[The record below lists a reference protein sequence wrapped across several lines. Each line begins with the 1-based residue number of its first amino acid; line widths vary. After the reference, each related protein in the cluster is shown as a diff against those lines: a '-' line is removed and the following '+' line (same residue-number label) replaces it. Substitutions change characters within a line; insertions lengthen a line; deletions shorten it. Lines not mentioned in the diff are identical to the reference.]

1 MKCNISKLSK
11 QMIYLIISV
20 CFAFATILIITPNIY
35 MTGLS
40 SVFIKKSS
48 LLFMIFMTAVFL
60 IIINFWSDKTISTM
74 KNSKRESN
82 LELCRVLCML
92 LIIAHHA
99 IVHGGILN
107 IEGIST
113 NKMMSLFLIPAGK
126 IAFDCFIALS
136 CWFLIDQKFK
146 MNKFLLIWSEVL
158 FYSVSFTIVAYFMGA
173 QLTWRNWFSIFL
185 PISGNSHG
193 FAASYLAFYLL
204 LPFLKRM
211 TQNLTK
217 FQVRILLLLLFYF
230 EVCTKIIGYFAQYTQ
245 PMASE
250 LFVFILI
257 YVLIFN
263 LKKWPIKLIEKK
275 WMTFGIFSLIWILI
289 WISWYYNITLPGNQ
303 FSQFMITIMG
313 DESSI
318 TNIIAGI
325 ALFFFFK
332 NMKINKMPLINGLAA
347 GTFGILLIHD
357 HNFFR
362 YNFWPQIIK
371 TQNWCDSNYYLIL
384 LLIFVIW
391 TYLTGFLIDY
401 SRKKF
406 FETPLLNSKKFQ
418 LICLKYDKKMD

>member
-1 MKCNISKLSK
+1 
-11 QMIYLIISV
+11 
-20 CFAFATILIITPNIY
+20 
-35 MTGLS
+35 
-40 SVFIKKSS
+40 
-48 LLFMIFMTAVFL
+48 
-60 IIINFWSDKTISTM
+60 M

-371 TQNWCDSNYYLIL
+371 TQNWFDSNYYLIL

>member
-1 MKCNISKLSK
+1 MKCNISK
-11 QMIYLIISV
+11 QIIFIMTSL
-20 CFAFATILIITPNIY
+20 CFAFATILIVTPNIY
-35 MTGLS
+35 MVGLS
-40 SVFIKKSS
+40 SVFTKKS
-48 LLFMIFMTAVFL
+48 LLFFMVIITVVFL
-60 IIINFWSDKTISTM
+60 ICINFWSNKMISIM

-107 IEGIST
+107 IEGTST
-113 NKMMSLFLIPAGK
+113 NKILSLFLIPVGK

-136 CWFLIDQKFK
+136 CWFLVDQKFK

-217 FQVRILLLLLFYF
+217 FQARILLLLIFYF

-263 LKKWPIKLIEKK
+263 LKKWPIKCTEKK
-275 WMTFGIFSLIWILI
+275 WVMLGFFGLIWIFI
-289 WISWYYNITLPGNQ
+289 WISWYYNMILPGNQ
-303 FSQFMITIMG
+303 FSQFMITVMG

-318 TNIIAGI
+318 TNIIAGV

-332 NMKINKMPLINGLAA
+332 NMKIRKMPLINGLAT

-362 YNFWPQIIK
+362 YNFWPQVIK
-371 TQNWCDSNYYLIL
+371 TQNWFDSNYYLL
-384 LLIFVIW
+384 LLIIFVIW
-391 TYLTGFLIDY
+391 TYIIGFLIDY
-401 SRKKF
+401 LRKKF
-406 FETPLLNSKKFQ
+406 IETPLLNLKKVKF
-418 LICLKYDKKMD
+418 ICQKYDEKID

>member
-332 NMKINKMPLINGLAA
+332 YEN
-347 GTFGILLIHD
+347 
-357 HNFFR
+357 
-362 YNFWPQIIK
+362 
-371 TQNWCDSNYYLIL
+371 
-384 LLIFVIW
+384 
-391 TYLTGFLIDY
+391 
-401 SRKKF
+401 
-406 FETPLLNSKKFQ
+406 
-418 LICLKYDKKMD
+418 

>member
-1 MKCNISKLSK
+1 MKCNISK
-11 QMIYLIISV
+11 QIIFIMTSL
-20 CFAFATILIITPNIY
+20 CFAFATILIVNPNIY
-35 MTGLS
+35 MVGLS

-48 LLFMIFMTAVFL
+48 LFFIVIITVVFL
-60 IIINFWSDKTISTM
+60 ICINFWSNKIISIM

-107 IEGIST
+107 IEGTST
-113 NKMMSLFLIPAGK
+113 NKILSLFLIPVGK

-136 CWFLIDQKFK
+136 CWFLVDQKFK

-204 LPFLKRM
+204 IPFLKKM

-217 FQVRILLLLLFYF
+217 FQARILLLFLFYF

-263 LKKWPIKLIEKK
+263 LKNWPIKCTEKK
-275 WMTFGIFSLIWILI
+275 WVMLEFFGLIWIFI
-289 WISWYYNITLPGNQ
+289 WISWYYNMILPGNQ
-303 FSQFMITIMG
+303 FSQFMITVMG

-318 TNIIAGI
+318 TNIIAGV

-332 NMKINKMPLINGLAA
+332 NMKIRKMPLINGLAT

-362 YNFWPQIIK
+362 YNFWSQVIK
-371 TQNWCDSNYYLIL
+371 TQNWFDSNYYLL
-384 LLIFVIW
+384 LLIIFVIW
-391 TYLTGFLIDY
+391 TYIIGFLIDY
-401 SRKKF
+401 LRKKF
-406 FETPLLNSKKFQ
+406 IETPLLNLKKVKF
-418 LICLKYDKKMD
+418 ICQKYDEKID